1 MSSAELSSK
10 NHHRQAIQ
18 TTLSRARKQHAFNR
32 LLAGTVRGLA
42 LGMETRGVLE
52 VLRTSTDVEVA
63 ALSEDV
69 GVWQLALSRAE
80 AMLALKGLENGR
92 ALLLERG
99 ARRLAV
105 GVLSGAGGERLAGA
119 GGGKSVEVPTARAFA
134 ALVGKQVLTDV
145 VERGMDSAV
154 VSVTKWEAEHAS
166 SFSTVAKSL
175 AWGVQEGILKSRGRS
190 ASGAARYALGK
201 PKDDEL
207 ARRLVDVTEHLIG
220 LAGGSPSAT
229 PLGQVGT
236 DDIDDL
242 LTEDDDR
249 EVFDEIAARRAKR
262 VRAGELSGTNFST
275 NDHAST
281 WAPTGL
287 MKGLNP
293 SVAARATAEI
303 LWSADSVVWRSGFT
317 GEAKGLTWG
326 SWLTLLAGA
335 AGLGAVELGAPAVN
349 VRKPGRV
356 LRHFPELVERLN
368 AGESFIEMVRGME
381 TEWALAKR
389 EQRLEEWRAYS
400 AAKSA
405 ERVAFKERADL
416 AAIDADFVL
425 ATVGI
430 GLPKPTAD
438 RELLNAWLIAT
449 AEVAQGLG
457 LRADEEALVAANY
470 RVRMSAKKYTEPV
483 VNSVVQHVFPATAA

>member
-1 MSSAELSSK
+1 MSSADLSSK

-42 LGMETRGVLE
+42 LGMETRGVLG

-69 GVWQLALSRAE
+69 GVWQLAVSRAG
-80 AMLALKGLENGR
+80 AMLALKGLENGN

-145 VERGMDSAV
+145 MERGMDTAV
-154 VSVTKWEAEHAS
+154 VSITKWEAEYAS

-175 AWGVQEGILKSRGRS
+175 DWGGQQGILMSRGRS

-207 ARRLVDVTEHLIG
+207 VRRLVDVNEHLIG
-220 LAGGSPSAT
+220 LAGGCPRSEPAE
-229 PLGQVGT
+229 QVWS
-236 DDIDDL
+236 DDLDDL
-242 LTEDDDR
+242 LAEEDDR
-249 EVFDEIAARRAKR
+249 ELLDDIAARRAKR
-262 VRAGELSGTNFST
+262 VRAGELSGKRFTESDLT
-275 NDHAST
+275 SAWT
-281 WAPTGL
+281 PTGL
-287 MKGLNP
+287 MKGLDP
-293 SVAARATAEI
+293 TLAAKVTAEI
-303 LWSADSVVWRSGFT
+303 LWTVDSVLWRSGFT

-356 LRHFPELVERLN
+356 LRHFPELVQRLN
-368 AGESFIEMVRGME
+368 AGESFVEMVRGME

-400 AAKSA
+400 AVKSA
-405 ERVAFKERADL
+405 ERTAYTRRAEL
-416 AAIDADFVL
+416 AASDAEFII

-430 GLPKPTAD
+430 GVPKPSAD
-438 RELLNAWLIAT
+438 RELLDAWLMAT
-449 AEVAQGLG
+449 AEVARGLG

-470 RVRMSAKKYTEPV
+470 RVRMGARKYTEPV
-483 VNSVVQHVFPATAA
+483 MDAVVQHVLPATAA

>member
-1 MSSAELSSK
+1 MNSAELSSK
-10 NHHRQAIQ
+10 NSNRQAIQ

-42 LGMETRGVLE
+42 LGMETRSVLE
-52 VLRTSTDVEVA
+52 VLRTSADSEVA
-63 ALSEDV
+63 ALSQDV

-105 GVLSGAGGERLAGA
+105 GVLSGASGKGLAGA
-119 GGGKSVEVPTARAFA
+119 GGGKSVEVPTARAIA

-145 VERGMDSAV
+145 VERGMDTAV
-154 VSVTKWEAEHAS
+154 VSITKWEAEHAS
-166 SFSTVAKSL
+166 SFSTVSKSL
-175 AWGVQEGILKSRGRS
+175 VWGEQEGILNSRGRS

-201 PKDDEL
+201 PKDGEL
-207 ARRLVDVTEHLIG
+207 ARRLVDATEHLIG
-220 LAGGSPSAT
+220 LAGGSPLAT
-229 PLGQVGT
+229 AVSQVET

-242 LTEDDDR
+242 LTEEDDH
-249 EVFDEIAARRAKR
+249 ELFEGIAARRAKR
-262 VRAGELSGTNFST
+262 VRAGELSGRNFAASDLT
-275 NDHAST
+275 ST

-287 MKGLNP
+287 LKGLDP
-293 SVAARATAEI
+293 SVAARVTAEI
-303 LWSADSVVWRSGFT
+303 LWSVDSVVWRSGFT
-317 GEAKGLTWG
+317 GEPKGLTWG

-335 AGLGAVELGAPAVN
+335 AGLDAVELGAPAVN

-356 LRHFPELVERLN
+356 LRHFPELVQRLS
-368 AGESFIEMVRGME
+368 AGESFVEIVRGME

-405 ERVAFKERADL
+405 ERVAYKERAEL

-430 GLPKPTAD
+430 GVPKPNAD
-438 RELLNAWLIAT
+438 RELLDAWLMAT
-449 AEVAQGLG
+449 AEVARGLG
-457 LRADEEALVAANY
+457 LRAEEEAPVASNY
-470 RVRMSAKKYTEPV
+470 RVRMRAKKYAEPV
-483 VNSVVQHVFPATAA
+483 INSVVQHVFSSRAA